1 MRYLFLIAEDESI
14 MAAWTPK
21 DYQRVIGE
29 YVEFNRAAK
38 AAGVYL
44 GGEPLQ
50 PIATATTIRVRDDQT
65 TATDGP
71 FAETKEQLGGFY
83 MLDCEDLDEA
93 MAWAARIPGAKT
105 GCVEVRPIMELDFP
119 E

>member
-1 MRYLFLIAEDESI
+1 MRYIFLIASDEAL
-14 MAAWTPK
+14 MAQWTPEQ
-21 DYQRVIGE
+21 YQAVLSE
-29 YVEFNRAAK
+29 YGAFNRAARQ
-38 AAGVYL
+38 AGVYL

-50 PIATATTIRVRDDQT
+50 PIAAATTIRVRDGQT

-83 MLDCEDLDEA
+83 MLDCENLDEA

-105 GCVEVRPIMELDFP
+105 GCVEVRPIMELELP